1 MDGRLDW
8 EDLHTV
14 LAVAEAG
21 SLAGAARR
29 LGVNHTTVLRRIG
42 GFEQRLGLRLF
53 DRLPGGY
60 ALTAGGEELAAAARF
75 MAATVEGLE
84 RRLAG
89 QDLRLE
95 GTLRVA
101 TADTLTA
108 SVLPP
113 LLAQFRELHPGIML
127 EVTTANLMA
136 NLTRRDADV
145 AIRPVLDP
153 PETLVG
159 RRIAG
164 IAFAA
169 YAAVSHPA
177 ARGGTVDPAAHPWVA
192 PDDSLAGTAVARW
205 LRRTLPE
212 AAIALRADSLVE
224 LCRAARA
231 GIGLAALPCYLGD
244 VSEGLVRIATATVP
258 EGAALWVLT
267 HEDLRRTARVSAFTE
282 FMAAALARQ
291 RDLLEGRRPAV
302 AG

>member
-1 MDGRLDW
+1 MAGRLDW

-14 LAVAEAG
+14 LAVADTG
-21 SLAGAARR
+21 SLAAAARR

-60 ALTAGGEELAAAARF
+60 ALTAGGEELVAAARG
-75 MAATVEGLE
+75 MAATVETLE

-89 QDLRLE
+89 QDLRLD

-101 TADTLTA
+101 TADTLMA
-108 SVLPP
+108 SILPP
-113 LLAQFRELHPGIML
+113 LLAQFRDLHPGITI
-127 EVTTANLMA
+127 EITTANLLA

-145 AIRPVLDP
+145 AIRTAPDP

-159 RRIAG
+159 RRVAG
-164 IAFAA
+164 IAFAV
-169 YAAVSHPA
+169 YAAAEYSDHS
-177 ARGGTVDPAAHPWVA
+177 WVA

-205 LRRTLPE
+205 MRQAVPD
-212 AAIALRADSLVE
+212 AVVALRADSLVGM
-224 LCRAARA
+224 CRAAQA
-231 GIGLAALPCYLGD
+231 GLGLAALPCYLGD
-244 VSEGLVRIATATVP
+244 TAGGLVRVPMPTVP
-258 EGAALWVLT
+258 AETALWVLT

-282 FMAAALARQ
+282 FIAAALARQ

-302 AG
+302 AS

>member
-1 MDGRLDW
+1 MNEQIDW

-60 ALTAGGEELAAAARF
+60 ALTAGGEELVAAARG
-75 MAATVEGLE
+75 MAATVEALE

-101 TADTLTA
+101 TADTLMA
-108 SVLPP
+108 SVLPS
-113 LLAQFRELHPGIML
+113 LLAQFRELHPGIVL

-145 AIRPVLDP
+145 AIRPVLEP

-159 RRIAG
+159 RRVAG
-164 IAFAA
+164 IAFAV
-169 YAAVSHPA
+169 YAAASHPA
-177 ARGGTVDPAAHPWVA
+177 ARAGAVDPAAHAWVT

-205 LRRTLPE
+205 MRQALP
-212 AAIALRADSLVE
+212 AAAVALRTDSLVE
-224 LCRAARA
+224 MCRAARA

-244 VSEGLVRIATATVP
+244 TSEGLVRIATPTVP
-258 EGAALWVLT
+258 ESAALWVLT

-282 FMAAALARQ
+282 FAAAALTRQ

-302 AG
+302 AE